1 MFFRPR
7 RIWLFSVALAVAG
20 CLSPTLPLPPPD
32 DPTVSAVSE
41 GVVRLAGHTHAKSEV
56 YALNYRSNLIF
67 GQYTESGD
75 YDFLVEAVQNDRLAL
90 WYVTGANE
98 SPPNDLTI
106 KLDTPTP

>member
-7 RIWLFSVALAVAG
+7 RIWLVSVALAVAG

-32 DPTVSAVSE
+32 DPTISSTAE
-41 GVVRLAGHTHAKSEV
+41 GVVRLTGHVHAQSEV
-56 YALNYRSNLIF
+56 FALNHRSNLIY

-75 YDFLVEAVQNDRLAL
+75 YDFTVEAVENDRLAL
-90 WYVTGANE
+90 WYVTGAIE

-106 KLDTPTP
+106 KLAAPTQ